1 MVRTYFRVVAIFV
14 VRTTRARGH
23 IVLCNI
29 LCKHSFSPSPFS
41 LPFLKISRQKE
52 EDALG
57 VVLFRETQKREIY
70 APQNASF
77 RLSILV
83 VLGGSSVSRWIVT
96 RHAFGDAADAGKER
110 TRDDF

>member
-1 MVRTYFRVVAIFV
+1 MVHTYFRVVAIFV

-23 IVLCNI
+23 ICNTI
-29 LCKHSFSPSPFS
+29 MFKHSFSPSPFS